1 MSAPIIIHAD
11 ESCLGNG
18 QSGDNPGGAGILIE
32 TAEGTAVHRQ
42 DLYLHAPATT
52 NNRMALAGAIA
63 AMALLPSSR
72 KQPVLYVSDSEYLV
86 KGVNEWMAGWKKRGW
101 RRKEGPIL
109 NLELW
114 QALDRLLQGRDV
126 RFRWVRGHA
135 GDAKNEYAD
144 ALAVKAAEMQQTSQA
159 AVPSEFGAW
168 LAARRTKGQFTDF
181 DPDGHYRTLAATLTP
196 R

>member
-1 MSAPIIIHAD
+1 MSAPIVIHAD

-18 QSGDNPGGAGILIE
+18 RDGDNPGGAGLLIE
-32 TAEGTAVHRQ
+32 TAEGTAVVRR

-63 AMALLPSSR
+63 AMALLPHSKR
-72 KQPVLYVSDSEYLV
+72 QRVLYVSDSEYLV
-86 KGVNEWMAGWKKRGW
+86 KGVNEWIHGWKKRGW

-114 QALDRLLQGRDV
+114 QALDRLLTDRNV
-126 RFRWVRGHA
+126 TFRWVRGHA
-135 GDAKNEYAD
+135 GHVKNEYAD
-144 ALAVKAAEMQQTSQA
+144 ALAVKAAEMQRTSEA
-159 AVPSEFGAW
+159 AIESDLAPW
-168 LAARRTKGQFTDF
+168 LAARRERGEFPGY
-181 DPDGHYRTLAATLTP
+181 DPDADYRALAASLDS

>member
-1 MSAPIIIHAD
+1 MSAPVVIHAD

-18 QSGDNPGGAGILIE
+18 REGSNPGGAGILIE
-32 TAEGTAVHRQ
+32 QGQGTQVDRR
-42 DLYLHAPATT
+42 DLFLHAPATT

-63 AMALLPSSR
+63 TLAVVKGGRQP
-72 KQPVLYVSDSEYLV
+72 PVLYVSDSEYLV
-86 KGVNEWMAGWKKRGW
+86 KGVSEWMPGWKRRGW

-114 QALDRLLQGRDV
+114 QALDRLLTGRNV

-135 GDAKNEYAD
+135 GQVKNEYAD
-144 ALAVKAAEMQQTSQA
+144 YLAVRAAQQQETSQA
-159 AVPSEFGAW
+159 AVPSAFTAW
-168 LAARRTKGQFTDF
+168 LAERQARGQYTGF
-181 DPDGHYRTLAATLTP
+181 DPDADYRALAASHED